1 LTSPGHLDAVARLVA
16 GRVGRR
22 PLRWVAQRPELPLAR
37 DLGVLEAV
45 DECRDLHL
53 ATLGADEGL
62 TVLLL
67 PWEEIVREAAVL
79 VNRAAA
85 RECPRCGARLGRRAN
100 RCSRCRLLAPRR
112 GA

>member
-1 LTSPGHLDAVARLVA
+1 LSGPGHHDALARLVA
-16 GRVGRR
+16 DRVGRR
-22 PLRWVAQRPELPLAR
+22 PLRWVAQRPDISLAR
-37 DLGVLEAV
+37 DLGVFDEVEA
-45 DECRDLHL
+45 CRDLHL
-53 ATLGADEGL
+53 ATLAADEGL

-79 VNRAAA
+79 VSGAAA

-112 GA
+112 DA